1 MKYKVIKYFKDAK
14 DNNRAYR
21 PGESYPR
28 EGLEVS
34 EERLK
39 ELSTTNNRRGV
50 AVIEAEKPKPKKVEP
65 KEEPKAEP
73 EAETQEKPK
82 RRKKKNAD

>member
-34 EERLK
+34 EERLE

-50 AVIEAEKPKPKKVEP
+50 AVIKAEKPK
-65 KEEPKAEP
+65 KEEPKAEL
-73 EAETQEKPK
+73 ETQEKPK
-82 RRKKKNAD
+82 RRTKKNAD

>member
-1 MKYKVIKYFKDAK
+1 MYKAIRFFRDIQDKSH
-14 DNNRAYR
+14 AYR
-21 PGESYPR
+21 PGDEFPR
-28 EGLEVS
+28 PGLEVTP
-34 EERLK
+34 ERLE

-50 AVIEAEKPKPKKVEP
+50 AVIAEEKPKAEPKAEP
-65 KEEPKAEP
+65 KEEAKAEP

>member
-1 MKYKVIKYFKDAK
+1 MYKAIRFFRDIQDKSH
-14 DNNRAYR
+14 AYR
-21 PGESYPR
+21 PGDEFPR
-28 EGLEVS
+28 PGLEVTP
-34 EERLK
+34 ERLE